1 MKARI
6 KYIDGMAFLGE
17 SGSGHA
23 VVMDGAPE
31 YGGRNIGI
39 RPMEM
44 LLIGLGG
51 CTAFDV
57 VQILHRG
64 RERITDCEIDVT
76 SERAAE
82 DPKVFTSIHLTY
94 RVTGHDLSPDKVE
107 RAIALSK
114 EKYCSASIMLGATVT
129 ITHEWSVRSQ
139 GALQGALEGAS
150 QEALQGA
157 SARTPA

>member
-6 KYIDGMAFLGE
+6 KLVDGMMFVGE

-31 YGGRNIGI
+31 YGGRNVGI

-57 VQILHRG
+57 VQILRKG
-64 RERITDCEIDVT
+64 REQVSDCEVDVT
-76 SERAAE
+76 AERAE
-82 DPKVFTSIHLTY
+82 TDPKVFTKIHLEY
-94 RVTGHDLSPDKVE
+94 RVAGKDLAPAKVE
-107 RAIALSK
+107 RAIQLSK
-114 EKYCSASIMLGATVT
+114 EKYCSASIMLGAVVE
-129 ITHEWSVRSQ
+129 ITHSWTAMSEATES
-139 GALQGALEGAS
+139 AAAS
-150 QEALQGA
+150 
-157 SARTPA
+157 

>member
-6 KYIDGMAFLGE
+6 KLVDGMMFVGE

-31 YGGRNIGI
+31 YGGRNLGI

-57 VQILHRG
+57 VQILRKG
-64 RERITDCEIDVT
+64 REQVSDCEVEVAA
-76 SERAAE
+76 ERAE
-82 DPKVFTSIHLTY
+82 TDPKVFTKIHVDY
-94 RVTGHDLSPDKVE
+94 RVRGRDLAPAKVE
-107 RAIALSK
+107 RAIQLSK
-114 EKYCSASIMLGATVT
+114 EKYCSASIMLGAVVE
-129 ITHEWSVRSQ
+129 ITHSWTAVDE
-139 GALQGALEGAS
+139 AEPEIAS
-150 QEALQGA
+150 
-157 SARTPA
+157 